1 MTSIQN
7 RKSKVQNSMLSFEQA
22 LNIVKEKLAA
32 ANLRLGTEVVPL
44 GEACGRVL
52 AEDVVADRDY
62 PPFHRSI
69 RDGFAVRAED
79 VAAPPVELRSRGEIR
94 AGGHFTGAIG
104 AGECVSIMT
113 GAPLPAGADAVV
125 MVEYTESQGDRV
137 KIQRGVRAGENVVQQ
152 GSEARAGAGVLPRGR
167 RLGAGELGLLATVGK
182 SRVPVFVRPVV
193 AILPTGDEVVPV
205 EQRPEW
211 FQIRNSNAISLSAQ
225 VAAAGGIPHCLE
237 IAPDRPEALRSMIQE
252 GLNADLLLLTGG
264 VSVGKYDFVEQVLA
278 DLGAEFY
285 FQSVA
290 LRPGKPLVF
299 GRVAGKFFF
308 GLPGNPVSTFVTFA
322 LFARPALAV
331 LGGADFEPPLFL
343 RARLGKPFQQRSGL
357 TAFLPARLDRSS
369 GDPVV
374 SLVGWQGSGDLV
386 GVAAANCFVVV
397 HPEQTNLAAG
407 DWVDVM
413 AKEQ

>member
-1 MTSIQN
+1 MTLIPN
-7 RKSKVQNSMLSFEQA
+7 RKSKIQNSMLSFEQA
-22 LNIVKEKLAA
+22 LSIVKEKLTA
-32 ANLRLGTEVVPL
+32 ANLSLGTEVAPL
-44 GEACGRVL
+44 VEARGRVL
-52 AEDVVADRDY
+52 AEDVASDRDY

-79 VAAPPVELRSRGEIR
+79 VAAPPVELRWRGEIP
-94 AGGHFTGAIG
+94 AGGHFAGALG
-104 AGECVSIMT
+104 AGECASIMT

-125 MVEYTESQGDRV
+125 MIEYTESPGDRI
-137 KIQRGVRAGENVVQQ
+137 KIHRAVRPGENVVQQ
-152 GSEARAGAGVLPRGR
+152 GSEVRAGARVLPRGR
-167 RLGAGELGLLATVGK
+167 RLGAAELGLLATVGK

-205 EQRPEW
+205 EQQPAW

-225 VAAAGGIPHCLE
+225 VAAAGGIPHRLE
-237 IAPDRPEALRSMIQE
+237 IAPDRPEALRRLVQE
-252 GLNADLLLLTGG
+252 GLKADLLLLTGG

-299 GRVAGKFFF
+299 GRVAERFFF

-331 LGGADFEPPLFL
+331 LAGGDFEAPFFL
-343 RARLGKPFQQRSGL
+343 RARLGKPFEPRSGL
-357 TAFLPARLDRSS
+357 TAFLPARVDRSS

-374 SLVGWQGSGDLV
+374 TLVGWQGSGDLV
-386 GVAAANCFVVV
+386 GVAAANCFIVV
-397 HPEQTNLAAG
+397 HPDETSLAAG

-413 AKEQ
+413 LKGW

>member
-1 MTSIQN
+1 
-7 RKSKVQNSMLSFEQA
+7 
-22 LNIVKEKLAA
+22 
-32 ANLRLGTEVVPL
+32 
-44 GEACGRVL
+44 
-52 AEDVVADRDY
+52 
-62 PPFHRSI
+62 
-69 RDGFAVRAED
+69 
-79 VAAPPVELRSRGEIR
+79 
-94 AGGHFTGAIG
+94 
-104 AGECVSIMT
+104 MT

-125 MVEYTESQGDRV
+125 MVEYTESQDDKV
-137 KIQRGVRAGENVVQQ
+137 NVHRGVRAGENVVQQ
-152 GSEARAGAGVLPRGR
+152 GSEARVGAGVLPRGR

-211 FQIRNSNAISLSAQ
+211 FQIRNSNAIALSAQ

-237 IAPDRPEALRSMIQE
+237 IAPDRPQALRRMIQE

-264 VSVGKYDFVEQVLA
+264 VSVGKYDFVAQALA

-285 FQSVA
+285 FQGVA

-308 GLPGNPVSTFVTFA
+308 GLPGNPVSTFLTFA

-331 LGGADFEPPLFL
+331 LGGADFEAPFFL

-357 TAFLPARLDRSS
+357 TAFLPARLERSS

-374 SLVGWQGSGDLV
+374 SLVDWQGSGDLV
-386 GVAAANCFVVV
+386 GVATANCFIVV
-397 HPEQTNLAAG
+397 HPDERNLAAG

-413 AKEQ
+413 AKD

>member
-1 MTSIQN
+1 
-7 RKSKVQNSMLSFEQA
+7 MLSFDQA

-32 ANLRLGTEVVPL
+32 ADLRPEREVVPL
-44 GEACGRVL
+44 GEARGRVL

-79 VAAPPVELRSRGEIR
+79 VAAPPVELRLRGEVR
-94 AGGHFTGAIG
+94 AGGHFAGAIRM
-104 AGECVSIMT
+104 GECVSIMT

-125 MVEYTESQGDRV
+125 MVEYTESHGDRV
-137 KIQRGVRAGENVVQQ
+137 KVQRAVQVRENVVQQ
-152 GSEARAGAGVLPRGR
+152 GSEARAGAAVLAQSR
-167 RLGAGELGLLATVGK
+167 RLGAAELGLLATVGK
-182 SRVPVFVRPVV
+182 SRVPVFVRPTV
-193 AILPTGDEVVPV
+193 AIVPTGDEVVPV

-225 VAAAGGIPHCLE
+225 VVDAGGIPRCLE
-237 IAPDRPEALRSMIQE
+237 IAPDRPEILRNIIHV
-252 GLNADLLLLTGG
+252 GLQSDLLLLTGG

-308 GLPGNPVSTFVTFA
+308 GLPGNPISTFVTFA

-331 LGGADFEPPLFL
+331 LGGADFAVPVFL
-343 RARLGKPFQQRSGL
+343 RARLGKPLQQRTGL
-357 TAFLPARLDRSS
+357 TTFLPARLERLS

-374 SLVGWQGSGDLV
+374 SPVGWQGSGDLV
-386 GVAAANCFVVV
+386 GVAAANCFIVV
-397 HPEQTNLAAG
+397 HPDQTSLAAG

-413 AKEQ
+413 PKGQ